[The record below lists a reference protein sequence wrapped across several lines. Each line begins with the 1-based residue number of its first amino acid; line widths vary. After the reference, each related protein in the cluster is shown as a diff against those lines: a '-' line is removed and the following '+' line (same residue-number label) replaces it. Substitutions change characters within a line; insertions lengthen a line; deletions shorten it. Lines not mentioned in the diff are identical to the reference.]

1 MGDKYQKIVSTG
13 FLINK
18 GKVLAVKR
26 SEKETFLPGYFEL
39 PGGKIDFGE
48 TSEEALEREF
58 REEVGIEIN
67 VGKPFRT
74 FSYVSSDGDRH
85 TIEIVY
91 LVTTTKEN
99 PEITLSEAHTE
110 SQWIEEDKIQDYH
123 FSEETRQSVM
133 EGFKVAMK
141 NLEIQEGMEWKMK

>member
-1 MGDKYQKIVSTG
+1 MGDKYQKIVVTG

-48 TSEEALEREF
+48 TSEEALQREF
-58 REEVGIEIN
+58 REEVGIETK
-67 VGKPFRT
+67 VGKPYRT
-74 FSYVSSDGDRH
+74 FSYVSGDGDRH

-91 LVTTTKEN
+91 LVTPVEEN

-110 SQWIEEDKIQDYH
+110 SQWVEKDKVQDYN
-123 FSEETRQSVM
+123 FSEETRQSVI
-133 EGFKVAMK
+133 EGFKVAIE
-141 NLEIQEGMEWKMK
+141 NTEAQEGSEWKVK